1 MRHAFFSAALALSG
15 LLTATVSASTI
26 TGFNNG
32 AGFVANGAASASAN
46 SVQLTSGAL
55 AQAGSIF
62 TSTKQD
68 VSAFVVQFDYL
79 ASAGI
84 GAADGATFTI
94 QNSAAGASALGSSG
108 GGLGYG
114 GIASSAAF
122 QINLYALS
130 PGGRGTAINANGLTG
145 QSAGGNSY
153 QSTGPVPLLGAVV
166 HVTLVYDGAN
176 LTQTLTNGVD
186 TYTATD
192 SLDIAALVGGTDAY
206 IGFTGGTG
214 FQSATQSIS
223 NFTFESALQAA
234 PDFAA
239 DVAAVP
245 FPPALFAGAVLGA
258 IVTRLRRRA

>member
-1 MRHAFFSAALALSG
+1 MRHALFSLALALSG

-62 TSTKQD
+62 TSTRQD
-68 VSAFVVQFDYL
+68 VSTFVVQFDYL

-94 QNSAAGASALGSSG
+94 QNSAGGASALGSSG

-114 GIASSAAF
+114 GISSSVSF

-130 PGGRGTAINANGLTG
+130 PGGRGTAINSNGLTG
-145 QSAGGNSY
+145 QSAGGNAY
-153 QSTGPVPLLGAVV
+153 QPTGPVPLLGAFV
-166 HVTLVYDGAN
+166 HVTLAYDGAN
-176 LTQTLTNGVD
+176 LTQTLISGVNS
-186 TYTATD
+186 YTASD
-192 SLDIAALVGGTDAY
+192 ALDIAAIVGGTDAF

-214 FQSATQSIS
+214 FESASQSIS
-223 NFTFESALQAA
+223 NFTFETALRSA
-234 PDFAA
+234 PDKA

-245 FPPALFAGAVLGA
+245 FPPAIFAGAFLGA
-258 IVTRLRRRA
+258 VATRLRRRV